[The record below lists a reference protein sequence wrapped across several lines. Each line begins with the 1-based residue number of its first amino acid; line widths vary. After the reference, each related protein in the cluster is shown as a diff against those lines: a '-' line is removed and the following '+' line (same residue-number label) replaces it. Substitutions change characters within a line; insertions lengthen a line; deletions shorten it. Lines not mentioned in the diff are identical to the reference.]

1 VDGTGLGSCSVAG
14 FGTIGVELGG
24 SAIRRLVN

>member
-14 FGTIGVELGG
+14 FDISSVEPG
-24 SAIRRLVN
+24 SATTMLVS